1 MRTEVRTNL
10 MIDETKGA
18 IMGRKVSIICALALA
33 VTVLGASV
41 AYAAVGDSGFNWD
54 PNRGTNSGTGT
65 PHIGFST
72 TTYKCGVC
80 HMVHGQVA
88 AGEVLLPDTV
98 ANACN
103 ACHLDGANSIKDVYQ
118 SNPANW
124 TTDTRANHSSAGDY
138 NLKCTGCH
146 VVHGAGA
153 VTAAG
158 WTEYIL
164 NAGAGTL
171 PGGQAVPNGDLATGT
186 DASAVLSRYCS
197 QCHTYYTGNYD
208 ADAVERHHVMKAAGS
223 TYNNSKTVFATSP
236 GTVAAAGSEYC
247 TSCHDIAGASVS
259 SATAAAVGFPHNV
272 PNVDRFMKVADY
284 YGATATSA
292 SLATT
297 QAESDGACIK
307 CHIWSNGNLGVGKS
321 Y

>member
-1 MRTEVRTNL
+1 MDLT
-10 MIDETKGA
+10 IDDKKGA
-18 IMGRKVSIICALALA
+18 IMGRKVSIMCALALA
-33 VTVLGASV
+33 VTVLGAGV
-41 AYAAVGDSGFNWD
+41 AYAAVGDSGFDWD
-54 PNRGTNSGTGT
+54 PNRGNNSGTGT

-88 AGEVLLPDTV
+88 AGEVLLPATV
-98 ANACN
+98 ANSCN
-103 ACHLDGANSIKDVYQ
+103 ACHLDGANTIKDVYQ

-124 TTDTRANHSSAGDY
+124 TNDTRANHSSAGGY
-138 NLKCTGCH
+138 NLTCTGCH

-164 NAGAGTL
+164 KAST
-171 PGGQAVPNGDLATGT
+171 AVPIPDGDPVSGT
-186 DASAVLSRYCS
+186 NASAVLSQYCA
-197 QCHTYYTGNYD
+197 QCHPYYTANYD
-208 ADAVERHHVMKAAGS
+208 DNATERHHVMRAAGS
-223 TYNNSKTVFATSP
+223 SYNNSKTVFATSP

-307 CHIWSNGNLGVGKS
+307 CHIWSSGNAGVGKT